1 MLFYRTLGDIR
12 INIDDYWTQA
22 TYSQA
27 DTYFTARGAAL
38 WTGTNDEKTQAL
50 QRAWDYFRTL
60 NWIDDV
66 FALEQPDD
74 ITNAH
79 ILLGLEELK
88 TAGVLTPALTR
99 DDYLISKSFGRGAL
113 SKEYRPGAPVF
124 KRFKGVDML
133 LAPYITSSMNIR
145 VERG

>member
-12 INIDDYWTQA
+12 IDIDDYWTQA
-22 TYSQA
+22 TFAQA
-27 DTYFTARGAAL
+27 DTYFTARGVTA
-38 WTGTNDEKTQAL
+38 WTGENEVKTQAL

-60 NWIDDV
+60 NWIEEV
-66 FALEQPDD
+66 FTIEQPDD

-88 TAGVLTPALTR
+88 SAGVLTPATTQ

-133 LAPYITSSMNIR
+133 LAPYVVSSVNIR

>member
-1 MLFYRTLGDIR
+1 MFFYRTLGIR

-22 TYSQA
+22 TYVQA
-27 DTYFTARGAAL
+27 DTYFAARGVASWA
-38 WTGTNDEKTQAL
+38 GTNDEKTQAL

-60 NWIDDV
+60 NWINDV

-88 TAGVLTPALTR
+88 SVGVLTPALTR

-113 SKEYRPGAPVF
+113 SKGYRPGAPVF

-133 LAPYITSSMNIR
+133 LALTSLHP
-145 VERG
+145 